1 MKRFFFSLIALS
13 AAAIGCTQSAL
24 VEAPDL
30 LGTEISFSPY
40 TGRTPVTKASS
51 IAQPDDQGNLP
62 AGVVTLAASGGF
74 NIFCYLNND
83 TEEPYMNGRLV
94 TSSDQGATWSYGSP
108 VLYWPDPSSP
118 STLSFVAYSANASD
132 YLTNNDTG
140 TSFTFTV
147 PEDVENQVDLLAT
160 ALQKD
165 LTLNNTPSGSVS
177 LHFKH
182 LLSRVGFKVKATKE
196 NNRDITISALT
207 FSGTMPV
214 SGSLNF
220 LAAEGSATP
229 KLAVSTSESLTTYDF
244 LSDPVEFASDTDPV
258 QVVDDENGTY
268 MMIMPHKVTRTFD
281 HKISV
286 TYQVTGMQNPKTAVV
301 DLPSGFEFKPNT
313 AYEFILSIATS
324 AISFSVEETDWTND
338 TNVSENYPLEP
349 VLPDPVEVN
358 GVKVSRTTATVILN
372 VTNDEFDEVG
382 VVYMPSSSQ
391 NWDAATTKST
401 TVSRAGTYELNIDG
415 LAPDTEYI
423 CRAFSKIGN
432 ETVIYGSETEYKVFR
447 TQGAVAMEPIDNNNI
462 MTYTATVSATYVGEL
477 STITEQGFCLSE
489 GNETPNLSNSVKLD
503 GSPAEAFSVT
513 FTGLKPIT
521 DYSCCAYVKNN
532 KGVVT
537 YSEPVKFTTAPNL
550 GPEPGTDSGS
560 NYDPVDPEKPEEN
573 KPGSDNIDPWEGEED
588 GDGDGEDDGV
598 VDFE

>member
-1 MKRFFFSLIALS
+1 MMALT
-13 AAAIGCTQSAL
+13 AVTAGCTQSAL

-40 TGRTPVTKASS
+40 TGRTPETKAEN
-51 IAQPDDQGNLP
+51 IMNAADLAQE
-62 AGVVTLAASGGF
+62 GGF

-83 TEEPYMNGRLV
+83 TEEPYMDGRLV
-94 TSSDQGATWSYGSP
+94 TSDDKGATWSYGSP

-118 STLSFVAYSANASD
+118 STLSFVAYSTNATD
-132 YLTNNDTG
+132 YLTDETN

-147 PEDVENQVDLLAT
+147 PADVKNQVDLLAT

-165 LTLNNTPSGSVS
+165 LTLNNTSSGSVS

-182 LLSRVGFKVKATKE
+182 LLSRVGFKVKATQE
-196 NNRDITISALT
+196 NSRDIKVSSLT

-214 SGSLNF
+214 SGSLNL
-220 LAAEGSATP
+220 LAAEGTATP
-229 KLAVSTSESLTTYDF
+229 KLSVSKTETMTTYDF
-244 LSDPVEFASDTDPV
+244 LSDPQEFDSKTDPV

-268 MMIMPHKVTRTFD
+268 MMIMPHKVTRTYD
-281 HKISV
+281 HKITV
-286 TYQVTGMQNPKTAVV
+286 NYQVDGMKNPKTAVV

-324 AISFSVEETDWTND
+324 AISFSVVESDWTND

-358 GVKVSRTTATVILN
+358 GVKVSRTTATVFLN

-391 NWDAATTKST
+391 NWGDASTKST
-401 TVSRAGTYELNIDG
+401 AVSRAGTYELNIDG
-415 LAPDTEYI
+415 LASDTEYI
-423 CRAFSKIGN
+423 CRAFSMIGN

-447 TQGAVAMEPIDNNNI
+447 TQGAVAMDQINNNNI
-462 MTYTATVSATYVGEL
+462 MTYTATVSATYDGEL
-477 STITEQGFCLSE
+477 STITEQGFCLLE
-489 GNETPNLSNSVKLD
+489 GNGTPNLSNSVKLD
-503 GSPAEAFSVT
+503 GSPSATFSVT

-521 DYSCCAYVKNN
+521 EYSCCAYVKNN

-537 YSEPVKFTTAPNL
+537 FSDVKNFTTAPNL

-573 KPGSDNIDPWEGEED
+573 NPGSDNIDPWEGEED